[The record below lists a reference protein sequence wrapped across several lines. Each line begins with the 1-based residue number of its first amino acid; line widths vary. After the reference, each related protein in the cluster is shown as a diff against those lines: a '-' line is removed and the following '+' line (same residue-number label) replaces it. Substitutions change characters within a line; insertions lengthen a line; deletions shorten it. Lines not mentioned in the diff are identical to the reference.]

1 MISLNISLPQLQLFF
16 LVFLRVGA
24 ILMSI
29 PIFDSKGIPLLFK
42 MALAFA
48 IGIVLFPLLKLD
60 GVPMASNIFSL
71 GISVAGEIFLG
82 LAIGFSVKLIFAGIQ
97 LAGQLAGYQMGL
109 ALANVMDPA
118 TSEQVPLL
126 AQFNNLIALLVFL
139 SINAHYWFVKALT
152 ESYRLVPPLNVKFGG
167 SLLEQLIQMSG
178 NMFVI
183 ALQVGA
189 PVIAAM
195 LLTSVAFGLVART
208 VPQMNVFIV
217 AMPLKIGVGLLFI
230 GFGLPYFSTFLKNIF
245 GDLGQNIILMLKAM
259 S

>member
-97 LAGQLAGYQMGL
+97 LAGQLAG
-109 ALANVMDPA
+109 
-118 TSEQVPLL
+118 
-126 AQFNNLIALLVFL
+126 
-139 SINAHYWFVKALT
+139 
-152 ESYRLVPPLNVKFGG
+152 
-167 SLLEQLIQMSG
+167 
-178 NMFVI
+178 
-183 ALQVGA
+183 
-189 PVIAAM
+189 
-195 LLTSVAFGLVART
+195 
-208 VPQMNVFIV
+208 
-217 AMPLKIGVGLLFI
+217 
-230 GFGLPYFSTFLKNIF
+230 
-245 GDLGQNIILMLKAM
+245 
-259 S
+259 